1 MKVAAL
7 DLGSNSF
14 LCLIANCE
22 KNCSPEI
29 ISDTSVV
36 VRLGQGVQQT
46 RRFHSEAL
54 QRAKKCL
61 PQFKEIILQERVDK
75 IIAVTTSASRD
86 VENLKEFIQI
96 GEDLGIS
103 IQLISGT
110 EEALLTY
117 KGAFLNLPGNSFDKS
132 QFPAKK
138 NVVIDVGGGSTEFIY
153 GDLKHIEFAKSLQMG
168 AVRFTEQFISIQ
180 PAKKMETEKLSQ
192 EIQNQFKLLQ
202 FSENTKV
209 DEIIAV
215 AGTPTA
221 LAILEVGQFDPIKI
235 HGYSLNVK
243 TLEKW
248 KQKFQETSIDEKK
261 NKYQLGKRADIIYVG
276 TSILLYQD
284 QTPTKP
290 AVLE

>member
-46 RRFHSEAL
+46 QRFHPEAL
-54 QRAKKCL
+54 QRARKCL
-61 PQFKEIILQERVDK
+61 TQFKEIILQEGVDK
-75 IIAVTTSASRD
+75 IIAVTTSAARD
-86 VENLKEFIQI
+86 VKNLKEFIQI

-117 KGAFLNLPGNSFDKS
+117 KGAFLNLPGYSLHK
-132 QFPAKK
+132 PRLPVKK
-138 NVVIDVGGGSTEFIY
+138 NLVIDVGGGSTEFIY
-153 GDLKHIEFAKSLQMG
+153 GDLNHIVFAKSLQMG
-168 AVRFTEQFISIQ
+168 GVRFTEQYISTQ
-180 PAKKMETEKLSQ
+180 PVEKIETEKLSQ
-192 EIQNQFKLLQ
+192 EIQNQLKLLQ
-202 FSENTKV
+202 FSEGSPI

-221 LAILEVGQFDPIKI
+221 LAILEVGQFDPQKI
-235 HGYSLNVK
+235 HGYSLHIQI
-243 TLEKW
+243 LEKW
-248 KQKFQETSIDEKK
+248 MQEFQETSIDYKK
-261 NKYQLGKRADIIYVG
+261 EKYQLGQRADIIYVG
-276 TSILLYQD
+276 TSILLE
-284 QTPTKP
+284 T
-290 AVLE
+290 LRFF